1 MIIQVDSREKSRAIK
16 NILKYF
22 DQVGIKHYSSKLY
35 VGDYMSLDNPKLI
48 IDRKQN
54 LTELCQNICQDHERF
69 RSELIRAQENGIQ
82 LVILVE
88 HGDPIFD
95 FEDVRFWQNPRRKK
109 SPKAMSGDVMY
120 KILKT
125 MQRKYGVRYE
135 FCDKA
140 DTGRR
145 IVEILG
151 VMPVG

>member
-22 DQVGIKHYSSKLY
+22 DQVGVKHYSSKLY

-109 SPKAMSGDVMY
+109 SSKAMSGDVMY

>member
-22 DQVGIKHYSSKLY
+22 DQVGVKHYSSKLY

-95 FEDVRFWQNPRRKK
+95 LEDVRFWQNPRRKK
-109 SPKAMSGDVMY
+109 SPKAMSGAVMY

>member
-22 DQVGIKHYSSKLY
+22 DQVGVKHYSSKLY

-109 SPKAMSGDVMY
+109 SPKAMSGDAMY

-140 DTGRR
+140 DTGRM